1 MSAAHAAA
9 TGVTMETLKSRVG
22 PIQPPLGVKA
32 MFGILFVLGAATF
45 LIEVRTDPTR
55 AYAAFLIGFWFFMGL
70 GLAGTFFTALHY
82 LVGATWSVVV
92 RRVAEAFSSYL
103 PIALLLLL
111 VVLLGI
117 PHLYVW
123 SAPTGGEGGHAADL
137 TKGGYLSTTLFTL
150 RNVVF
155 LVLWSLFSW
164 YFIRNSLRQDRAADP
179 KLVKSSTKASAAFIL
194 LFALTVT
201 LAGFDLLMSLEPTW
215 YSTIFGVYCFAGL
228 WQSGLAALAIVVVL
242 LRRQGALQGVI
253 SRFHYWDL
261 GKLMFAF
268 SVFWMYIAFSQF
280 MLIWY
285 ANLPEE
291 ITYMIHRTFTGWGG
305 VGIALGTLRFV
316 IPFFVLMPRKWKEN
330 EIVLLTVGGGILLG
344 QWIDL
349 YWLVLPAFSP
359 QTVVLGWTEIGI
371 TLGFVGLF
379 GWWILR
385 FLSRHPVAAANDP
398 LFESS
403 VRFHG

>member
-1 MSAAHAAA
+1 MSSVHAASGA
-9 TGVTMETLKSRVG
+9 AMQTLKSRVG

-55 AYAAFLIGFWFFMGL
+55 AYAAFLIGFWYFMGL

-82 LVGATWSVVV
+82 IVGATWSVVV
-92 RRVAEAFSSYL
+92 RRVAESFSSYL

-123 SAPTGGEGGHAADL
+123 SAPAGGESAHAGADL
-137 TKGGYLSTTLFTL
+137 TKGGYLSAPFFTL
-150 RNVVF
+150 RNVIF
-155 LVLWSLFSW
+155 LVLWSAFAW
-164 YFIRNSLRQDRAADP
+164 YFIRNSLRQDKTPDP
-179 KLVKSSTKASAAFIL
+179 KLVKSSVKASAAFIL

-228 WQSGLAALAIVVVL
+228 WQSGLAAIAIVMVL
-242 LRRQGALQGVI
+242 LRRQGALQGVL
-253 SRFHYWDL
+253 SRFHYWDI

-316 IPFFVLMPRKWKEN
+316 IPFFVLMPQKWKEN
-330 EIVLLTVGGGILLG
+330 EMVLLTVGGCILLG

-359 QTVVLGWTEIGI
+359 QSVVLGWTEIGI

-385 FLSRHPVAAANDP
+385 FLSKHPVAAANDP
-398 LFESS
+398 LFEAS

>member
-55 AYAAFLIGFWFFMGL
+55 AYAAFLIGFWYFMGL

-111 VVLLGI
+111 VVLIGI

-123 SAPTGGEGGHAADL
+123 SAPAGGEGGHAADL
-137 TKGGYLSTTLFTL
+137 TKGGYLSTPFFTL

-155 LVLWSLFSW
+155 LVLWSLFAW
-164 YFIRNSLRQDRAADP
+164 YFIRNSLKQDRAADP

-201 LAGFDLLMSLEPTW
+201 LAAFDLLMSLEPTW

-228 WQSGLAALAIVVVL
+228 WQSGLAAIAIVVVL
-242 LRRQGALQGVI
+242 LRRQGALSGVI

-305 VGIALGTLRFV
+305 VGIALGMLRFV
-316 IPFFVLMPRKWKEN
+316 IPFFVLMPQKWKEN
-330 EIVLLTVGGGILLG
+330 EMVLLTVGGGILLG

>member
-9 TGVTMETLKSRVG
+9 TGATMETLKSRVG
-22 PIQPPLGVKA
+22 PIKPPLGVTA

-55 AYAAFLIGFWFFMGL
+55 AYAAFLIGFWYFMGL

-92 RRVAEAFSSYL
+92 RRVAEAFSSFL

-123 SAPTGGEGGHAADL
+123 SAPTGGEAGQTADL
-137 TKGGYLSTTLFTL
+137 TKGGYLSTPFFTL
-150 RNVVF
+150 RNVVI

-164 YFIRNSLRQDRAADP
+164 YFIRNSLKQDRAPDP

-316 IPFFVLMPRKWKEN
+316 IPFFVLMPQKWKEN
-330 EIVLLTVGGGILLG
+330 EMVLLTVGGGILLG

-379 GWWILR
+379 GWWVLR